1 MIAAH
6 LPRMPP
12 IGFLGVGAT
21 PTCAGAS
28 SRRTALDDNNRVCV
42 VRTARRAIKAQAI
55 ALLCQCTLGGFA
67 TSSPFRCGPNCPTY
81 IRQKFLSTCTGVAAR
96 RDNP

>member
-28 SRRTALDDNNRVCV
+28 SRRTALEDSNRVCV
-42 VRTARRAIKAQAI
+42 VRMARRAIKAQAI
-55 ALLCQCTLGGFA
+55 ALLSCLDSLG
-67 TSSPFRCGPNCPTY
+67 SPLHHHF
-81 IRQKFLSTCTGVAAR
+81 GVQLFYLY
-96 RDNP
+96 

>member
-1 MIAAH
+1 MAAAH

-28 SRRTALDDNNRVCV
+28 SRRTALDDSNRVCV

-55 ALLCQCTLGGFA
+55 TLLWTLGVGHFIIA
-67 TSSPFRCGPNCPTY
+67 ISVCIG
-81 IRQKFLSTCTGVAAR
+81 
-96 RDNP
+96 